1 MAPHTDFGTQRH
13 IHYLPKPKPKP
24 KPKPEPRPE
33 PEPEPKPKPKP
44 KPRPRLAPPA
54 TATSPHSGLR
64 KRLRTWSLA
73 RGFGVATGGCA
84 RAAHTVSG
92 RLCSS
97 TIRSA
102 GSPCSA
108 E

>member
-13 IHYLPKPKPKP
+13 VHYQ
-24 KPKPEPRPE
+24 
-33 PEPEPKPKPKP
+33 PEPKPKPKP
-44 KPRPRLAPPA
+44 RPNPSPNPNPKPESRPEPEPPA
-54 TATSPHSGLR
+54 TAASPHSGLR

-73 RGFGVATGGCA
+73 RGFGVATGGCE